1 VDIAELVRAVNIALG
16 RAPLSTCRAA
26 DRDGSGNVGI
36 NELIAAVA
44 AALQGCRS

>member
-1 VDIAELVRAVNIALG
+1 VDIAELVRSVNIALG
-16 RAPLSTCRAA
+16 RAALSTCRAV